1 MSGTTDITW
10 RGLSGLRRLLG
21 ALSPRGVVRLGAGLG
36 LLLRAFGGRRVMA
49 AEERCARALGV
60 GAGEARRIVRE
71 SYANLGRS
79 AAEFLSANGGGK
91 VSSVM
96 TLHGEEHLR
105 RAFEKNRGVILFS
118 GHIGNWE
125 HGAALLSELGYPMNA
140 IGAEQ
145 RDDRVTSLIEELR
158 AARGVTTVGKGLGLR
173 AAMRCLKRGELL
185 AILIDQDVR
194 DRGVFVPF
202 LGMPASTPFGML
214 RMAARLGSVVLPS
227 FSLRRGR
234 SAERPVSCRPREG
247 GRWGRMEEAI
257 PVRRSGE
264 RVHKGS
270 TEQWMWL
277 YPGGYS
283 AEEFNNVRDRP
294 RKEQVRLG
302 AGGCGRGAVR
312 VGHFRTNAPEF
323 FRAVAGAFN
332 HWKFIVENRA
342 MAGIM
347 ARTAGSFGGRHGEGA
362 AFSTCAISDF

>member
-1 MSGTTDITW
+1 VSGSRNKGVAAVSGTTDITW

-36 LLLRAFGGRRVMA
+36 LLLRAFGGRRVKA

-158 AARGVTTVGKGLGLR
+158 AARGVTTVGKGLDLR

-234 SAERPVSCRPREG
+234 SAEHDLYILPSPWEEG
-247 GRWGRMEEAI
+247 APGPGESMEEAMTRCNDL
-257 PVRRSGE
+257 VSGFIRE
-264 RVHKGS
+264 HP
-270 TEQWMWL
+270 EQWMWL
-277 YPGGYS
+277 YPRWAS
-283 AEEFNNVRDRP
+283 AGV
-294 RKEQVRLG
+294 V
-302 AGGCGRGAVR
+302 
-312 VGHFRTNAPEF
+312 
-323 FRAVAGAFN
+323 
-332 HWKFIVENRA
+332 
-342 MAGIM
+342 
-347 ARTAGSFGGRHGEGA
+347 
-362 AFSTCAISDF
+362 